1 MELIFSHKKEYI
13 DTWYMIKILYQMKE
27 ANIKRFHL
35 YDSTLQRIY
44 WNHIIYHSVLH
55 DSINMNVTYFS
66 VYYFL
71 KMKENYIIFLSK
83 FIYRPITKVTLVFI
97 CITPLLF
104 FLQHKPC
111 LCYIFYPQH
120 YLGINFFFFNN
131 YLESVLLY
139 IFSKAS

>member
-1 MELIFSHKKEYI
+1 MILHLKGYI
-13 DTWYMIKILYQMKE
+13 GI
-27 ANIKRFHL
+27 
-35 YDSTLQRIY
+35 
-44 WNHIIYHSVLH
+44 IIYHSVLH

-131 YLESVLLY
+131 YLESVLLH
-139 IFSKAS
+139 IFRKAS